1 MSTGNG
7 EYSREEEGDES
18 GGSTPDN
25 TLTLLIDTLGN
36 ILRSLLE
43 IRIKLL
49 LDFERR
55 CNLDFILETK
65 SVTLAL
71 RPRPIAKNS
80 TQQFTCLKR
89 GSRLA

>member
-1 MSTGNG
+1 MSTGYG
-7 EYSREEEGDES
+7 EYGREEEGDES
-18 GGSTPDN
+18 GGSTLDN
-25 TLTLLIDTLGN
+25 TLTLLTDTLRN

-43 IRIKLL
+43 IQIKL

-55 CNLDFILETK
+55 CNLDFSLETK